1 MDITEGFLLLHGG
14 ISRTAVSLCL
24 QRRNLPVGP
33 SVGESSDRLSLPA
46 VAGAFI
52 FLLSSLRMCSVTGR
66 CSYQTGTGF
75 GADISGLS
83 IVLILSAIALDGSTI
98 RIKTTILAG
107 DDA

>member
-24 QRRNLPVGP
+24 RRRNLPVEP
-33 SVGESSDRLSLPA
+33 SGSESSERPSLPA

-66 CSYQTGTGF
+66 FSYQTGTGF
-75 GADISGLS
+75 GADISGFS
-83 IVLILSAIALDGSTI
+83 IVLVTRAIALDGSTI
-98 RIKTTILAG
+98 RIKTTLLAG